1 MKRGGGGRPCTRVH
15 ESVGLAQEV
24 TDDIQTLLVSLLL
37 LKLLR
42 FSF

>member
-1 MKRGGGGRPCTRVH
+1 MKRGGGGGGCWVVRKCRPYT
-15 ESVGLAQEV
+15 EV

>member
-1 MKRGGGGRPCTRVH
+1 MKRGGGGGGVVGSF

>member
-1 MKRGGGGRPCTRVH
+1 MGSF